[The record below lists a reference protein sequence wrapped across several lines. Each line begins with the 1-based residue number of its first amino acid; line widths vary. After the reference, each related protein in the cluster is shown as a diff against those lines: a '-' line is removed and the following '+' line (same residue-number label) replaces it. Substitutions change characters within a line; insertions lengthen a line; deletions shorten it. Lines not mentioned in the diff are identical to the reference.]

1 MSKRLPTV
9 AIVLTLIVSLA
20 TAGAVLADDSVAVER
35 AVLDYVEAVY
45 EGQPE
50 LIDRGVHTDLT
61 KIGFYRQSPGADY
74 QLSPMTFEELRDL
87 AANFKDQGYVPDG
100 AEYEIEILD
109 LLDTSASVKLTA
121 FWGIDYMHL
130 GKFDGDWKIIHVLWQ
145 SHPE

>member
-1 MSKRLPTV
+1 MSKRHAAL
-9 AIVLTLIVSLA
+9 AILFTLILVIAA
-20 TAGAVLADDSVAVER
+20 TGTVRADERDAVER

-61 KIGFYRQSPGADY
+61 KIGFYRREPGSEY
-74 QLSPMTFEELRDL
+74 QIAPMTFAELRDL

-109 LLDTSASVKLTA
+109 LLDSSAAVKLSA
-121 FWGIDYMHL
+121 FWGVDYMHL
-130 GKFDGDWKIIHVLWQ
+130 GKFDGEWKIIHVLWQ